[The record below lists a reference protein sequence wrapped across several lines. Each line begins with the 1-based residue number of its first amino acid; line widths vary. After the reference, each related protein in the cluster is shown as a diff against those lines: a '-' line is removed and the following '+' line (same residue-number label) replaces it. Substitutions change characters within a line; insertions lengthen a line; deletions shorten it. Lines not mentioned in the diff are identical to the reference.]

1 MASISKE
8 EQMNR
13 LWQISYNYVN
23 VPPGNK
29 TEAYKQYYIQNGM
42 EVPKKVDASAYN
54 FFRKPEVQ
62 KQVELLREENR
73 KELRGLR
80 EQNIALLQSIATS
93 LGEKT
98 SDRIAAT
105 KELNSMCGYNN
116 ININAEVDA
125 TVQIID
131 DIGI

>member
-23 VPPGNK
+23 LTHNK
-29 TEAYKQYYIQNGM
+29 TEAYRKYYIDNGL
-42 EVPKKVDASAYN
+42 EVPSRVDAAAYN
-54 FFRKPEVQ
+54 YFKKPEVQ
-62 KQVELLREENR
+62 KQVELFREENR
-73 KELRGLR
+73 KELKGLR
-80 EQNIALLQSIATS
+80 EQNISILQSIATS

-116 ININAEVDA
+116 ININAEVDG

-131 DIGI
+131 DLGI